1 MLKTRFVL
9 TVAACVTLISSTV
22 MAGARDDFA
31 EALDGVIRE
40 RCVNHEKLAVRVVEI
55 PSGETLY
62 DKNGS
67 SALSPASVMKLVTTA
82 TALHY
87 LGVNYRFKTD
97 VYHTGARDGGVVR
110 GDLVIRGGGD
120 PKLTSEAVWL
130 IAEEVR
136 RQGITEVTGDLA
148 LDVSFFD
155 DHDTPPSRNGKRT
168 QRPYDALIGALSVNF
183 NTVAVHVY
191 PGVKAGDPVI
201 AEAEPLSP
209 YFKMINDAVTRNG
222 DHPVAAFR
230 VNGQDNVTIR
240 ITGSMRPDEP
250 GGAININ
257 VDDPFRFAGETFR
270 AYLKRAGVNIAGG
283 IKKGQV
289 PPGARLIHAHQ
300 SEPLSMILR
309 DLNRF
314 SNNFV
319 AEQIVKTV
327 AAEVM
332 GAPGTHENGLSLA
345 MRFLSELGLDTTG
358 VVLADGSGLSK
369 DNRLTAK
376 TLSGLL
382 VAMSRR
388 FDIGPDFI
396 ASLGIM
402 GVDGSVRKRLK
413 TSPAKAL
420 ARAKTGT
427 LNRVTAL
434 AGYVAGQDGKLYG
447 FTILQNDSGCPYRG
461 AHKIEDR
468 IVTAVHL
475 LAGKRR

>member
-1 MLKTRFVL
+1 MKVRVFI
-9 TVAACVTLISSTV
+9 AALAIPLLAASALSAETK
-22 MAGARDDFA
+22 DDFVD
-31 EALDGVIRE
+31 ALDGVIRE
-40 RCVNHEKLAVRVVEI
+40 RCINHEKLAVRVVEI

-67 SALSPASVMKLVTTA
+67 SSLLPASVMKLVTTA

-87 LGVNYRFKTD
+87 LGVNYKFKTD
-97 VYHTGARDGGVVR
+97 VHHTGSRDGGVVK
-110 GDLVIRGGGD
+110 GDLVIKGGGD

-136 RQGITEVTGDLA
+136 RQGITEVTGDLV

-155 DHDTPPSRNGKRT
+155 DYDNPPSRNGKRT
-168 QRPYDALIGALSVNF
+168 QRPYDALLGALSVNF

-191 PGVKAGDPVI
+191 PGAKTGDPVI
-201 AEAEPLSP
+201 AEAVPSSP
-209 YFKMINDAVTRNG
+209 YFKMINDGVTRYG

-230 VNGQDNVTIR
+230 VNGQENVAIR

-257 VDDPFRFAGETFR
+257 IDDPLRFAGETFK
-270 AYLKRAGVNIAGG
+270 AYLKRSGVNIAGG

-289 PPGARLIHAHQ
+289 PPGARLIYTHQ

-327 AAEVM
+327 AAEAM

-345 MRFLSELGLDTTG
+345 MKFLAESGVDTTG

-369 DNRLTAK
+369 ENRLTAK
-376 TLSGLL
+376 VLSGLL

-402 GVDGSVRKRLK
+402 GVDGTVRKRLK
-413 TSPAKAL
+413 TSPAKSL

-427 LNRVTAL
+427 INHVTAL

-447 FTILQNDSGCPYRG
+447 FTILQNDSGCHYRG
-461 AHKIEDR
+461 SHRIEDR
-468 IVTAVHL
+468 IVTTVHL
-475 LAGKRR
+475 LAGKKR

>member
-1 MLKTRFVL
+1 MKVRIII
-9 TVAACVTLISSTV
+9 AALAIPFLASSAFSAETK
-22 MAGARDDFA
+22 DDFV

-40 RCVNHEKLAVRVVEI
+40 RCINHDKLGVRVVEI

-67 SALSPASVMKLVTTA
+67 SPLSPASVMKLVTTA

-87 LGVNYRFKTD
+87 LGVNYKFKTD
-97 VYHTGARDGGVVR
+97 VYHTGSRDGGVVK
-110 GDLVIRGGGD
+110 GDLVIKGGGD

-136 RQGITEVTGDLA
+136 RQGITDVTGDLV

-155 DHDTPPSRNGKRT
+155 DNDNPPARNGKRT
-168 QRPYDALIGALSVNF
+168 QRPYDALLGALSVNF

-201 AEAEPLSP
+201 AEAVPSSP
-209 YFKMINDAVTRNG
+209 YFRMINDGVTRNG

-230 VNGQDNVTIR
+230 VNGQENVVIR

-257 VDDPFRFAGETFR
+257 VDDPLRFAGETFR
-270 AYLKRAGVNIAGG
+270 AYLKRSGVNIAGV
-283 IKKGQV
+283 IKKGLV
-289 PPGARLIHAHQ
+289 PSNARLIHTYQ

-327 AAEVM
+327 AAEVT
-332 GAPGTHENGLSLA
+332 GAPGSHENGLSLA
-345 MRFLSELGLDTTG
+345 MKFLSESGVDTTG

-388 FDIGPDFI
+388 FDVGPDFI

-402 GVDGSVRKRLK
+402 GVDGTVRKRLK
-413 TSPAKAL
+413 TSPAKSL

-427 LNRVTAL
+427 INHVTAL
-434 AGYVAGQDGKLYG
+434 AGYVSGQDGKLYG

-461 AHKIEDR
+461 SHKIEDR
-468 IVTAVHL
+468 IVTTVHL
-475 LAGKRR
+475 LAGKKR

>member
-1 MLKTRFVL
+1 MLKARFIITALIIPLFAVSAM
-9 TVAACVTLISSTV
+9 AAGIK
-22 MAGARDDFA
+22 DDFA
-31 EALDGVIRE
+31 GVLDGAIRE
-40 RCVNHEKLAVRVVEI
+40 RCINHEKLGVRIVEI

-87 LGVNYRFKTD
+87 LGVNYKFKTD
-97 VYHTGARDGGVVR
+97 VFYTGARDGGLVK
-110 GDLVIRGGGD
+110 GDIVIRGGGD

-136 RQGITEVTGDLA
+136 RQGITEVAGDLV

-155 DHDTPPSRNGKRT
+155 DYDSPPSRNGKRG
-168 QRPYDALIGALSVNF
+168 QRPYDALLGALSVNF

-191 PGVKAGDPVI
+191 PGGKPGDPVI
-201 AEAEPLSP
+201 AEVEPMSP
-209 YFKMINDAVTRNG
+209 YFKIINDGLTRHG
-222 DHPVAAFR
+222 DHPIAAFR
-230 VNGQDNVTIR
+230 VNGQDNVAIR
-240 ITGSMRPDEP
+240 ITGAMRPEDA
-250 GGAININ
+250 GGAIHMNI
-257 VDDPFRFAGETFR
+257 DDPFRFAGETFR
-270 AYLKRAGVNIAGG
+270 AYLKRAGVNIAGV
-283 IKKGQV
+283 IKKGVV
-289 PPGARLIHAHQ
+289 PQGARLIHTHQ

-327 AAEVM
+327 AAEII

-345 MRFLSELGLDTTG
+345 MKFLAESGVDTTG
-358 VVLADGSGLSK
+358 AVLTDGSGLSR

-402 GVDGSVRKRLK
+402 GVDGTVRKRLK
-413 TSPAKAL
+413 TSPAKSL

-434 AGYVAGQDGKLYG
+434 AGYVSGQDGKLYG

-461 AHKIEDR
+461 SHRIEDR
-468 IVTAVHL
+468 IVTTVHL
-475 LAGKRR
+475 LAGKKR

>member
-1 MLKTRFVL
+1 MLKARFIM
-9 TVAACVTLISSTV
+9 AALAIPLLAAS
-22 MAGARDDFA
+22 ALAAEIKDDFVD
-31 EALDGVIRE
+31 ALDGIVRE
-40 RCVNHEKLAVRVVEI
+40 RCINHDKLGVHVVEL

-87 LGVNYRFKTD
+87 LGVNYKFKTD
-97 VYHTGARDGGVVR
+97 VYHTGSREGGLVK

-130 IAEEVR
+130 ITEEVR
-136 RQGITEVTGDLA
+136 RQGITEVAGDLV
-148 LDVSFFD
+148 LDTSFFD
-155 DHDTPPSRNGKRT
+155 DNDSPPARSGKRG
-168 QRPYDALIGALSVNF
+168 QRPYDALLGALSVNF

-191 PGVKAGDPVI
+191 PGVKQGDAVI
-201 AEAEPLSP
+201 AEVSPASP
-209 YFKMINDAVTRNG
+209 YFKMVNDGVTRHG
-222 DHPVAAFR
+222 GHPVAAFR
-230 VNGQDNVTIR
+230 VNGQDSVAIR

-270 AYLKRAGVNIAGG
+270 AYLKRAGVNVAGV

-289 PPGARLIHAHQ
+289 PQGAKLIHTHQ
-300 SEPLSMILR
+300 SDPLSMILR

-327 AAEVM
+327 AAEIM
-332 GAPGTHENGLSLA
+332 GTPGTHENGLSLA
-345 MRFLSELGLDTTG
+345 MKFLSESGLDTTG

-376 TLSGLL
+376 ALSGLL
-382 VAMSRR
+382 AAMSKR

-402 GVDGSVRKRLK
+402 GVDGTVRKRLK

-427 LNRVTAL
+427 INHVTAL
-434 AGYVAGQDGKLYG
+434 AGYVSGQDGKLYG

-461 AHKIEDR
+461 SHKIEDR
-468 IVTAVHL
+468 IVTTVHL
-475 LAGKRR
+475 LAGKKR